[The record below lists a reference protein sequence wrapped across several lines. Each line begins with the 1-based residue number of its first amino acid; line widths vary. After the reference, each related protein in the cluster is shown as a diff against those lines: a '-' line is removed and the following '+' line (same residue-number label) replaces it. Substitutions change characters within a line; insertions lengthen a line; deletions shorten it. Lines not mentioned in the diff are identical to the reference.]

1 MVYITPART
10 SEYRGG
16 RVSWCD
22 GLLWNSSAPACVVPE
37 AGARTTCGWDDVD
50 VDPWC
55 GWSQRSASGPGRYA
69 SKYDNHQY
77 SRSDDDDFDWTI
89 TDQPTP
95 TLNTGP
101 SAAWAGSKEGPLL
114 TESFEY

>member
-1 MVYITPART
+1 MEQLGA
-10 SEYRGG
+10 
-16 RVSWCD
+16 
-22 GLLWNSSAPACVVPE
+22 GLR
-37 AGARTTCGWDDVD
+37 GARGRGQDHLRLGRRGRGPLVRL
-50 VDPWC
+50 VAEV
-55 GWSQRSASGPGRYA
+55 SQRAGRYA

-114 TESFEY
+114 TESFKY

>member
-55 GWSQRSASGPGRYA
+55 GWSQRSASGRGVMPL
-69 SKYDNHQY
+69 NM
-77 SRSDDDDFDWTI
+77 TI
-89 TDQPTP
+89 ISIPAVMMTIS
-95 TLNTGP
+95 TGP
-101 SAAWAGSKEGPLL
+101 SRTSPPPPSTPGPAQPGPAPRKVPC
-114 TESFEY
+114 